1 MSLSRRSSEG
11 SAELTGSLSVP
22 LRAHSYAVGAARV
35 AQAALFV
42 TETGAGPAKNT
53 SLAEISL
60 NLTFQSSRS
69 GKFAK
74 TSGRSDQSEWPRV
87 QEQLASRES
96 PSLASLLLVPATGA
110 ADLHFTLA
118 PLLDSALE
126 NLGKKLVQAF
136 PLCFNAR
143 WMTVS
148 RSTEHQ
154 CYYASIAPS

>member
-1 MSLSRRSSEG
+1 M
-11 SAELTGSLSVP
+11 P
-22 LRAHSYAVGAARV
+22 LRAHSHTVGAARV
-35 AQAALFV
+35 AQHALFV
-42 TETGAGPAKNT
+42 PGASAGPAKNT

-74 TSGRSDQSEWPRV
+74 ASGRSDKSESPRI
-87 QEQLASRES
+87 QEQLASRGS
-96 PSLASLLLVPATGA
+96 PSLASLLLVPATDA

-148 RSTEHQ
+148 RSTEYR
-154 CYYASIAPS
+154 CYYAPIAPS